1 MFPLDHRKKNELLEL
16 LKQLVA
22 IPSVNRQENEDQI
35 PEKEIAVFIENYL
48 RRIGMECR
56 ILKMENGR
64 PNVWGYW
71 PGPKNKPKKKTLVLS
86 AHMDTVNIDGM
97 TIDPFKTVEAD
108 GKIFGR
114 GTCDTKGSLAV
125 FLWTLAQ
132 IASRHESFEKDIQ
145 FLATCDEEN
154 GCVGSSWL
162 ANHGFTA
169 DEMLI
174 GEPTQNQIAVTHRG
188 AMVLDFQTS
197 GISTHASVPEKGN
210 NALYQMCD
218 LIDQLRK
225 QWIPK
230 HSAPTHPLLGSGTA
244 VVTIIQSGNRYNII
258 PDRCEATMDIRYLP
272 EQNSQMILN
281 DIQQIIDDLRPSK
294 NVNAKL
300 CCADNKLPLQTD
312 PHLPFVRQLLHACE
326 QVTGEN
332 QPVGLPFMTD
342 ASPFTRIGVQ
352 CVVFGPGNIAQ
363 AHSKDEFLELEQLY
377 QSAEILLRFFG
388 QAII

>member
-1 MFPLDHRKKNELLEL
+1 MNDDR
-16 LKQLVA
+16 
-22 IPSVNRQENEDQI
+22 SVQN
-35 PEKEIAVFIENYL
+35 
-48 RRIGMECR
+48 
-56 ILKMENGR
+56 
-64 PNVWGYW
+64 
-71 PGPKNKPKKKTLVLS
+71 
-86 AHMDTVNIDGM
+86 
-97 TIDPFKTVEAD
+97 VEAD
-108 GKIFGR
+108 GKIFAR
-114 GTCDTKGSLAV
+114 RPRQKSLAV

-132 IASRHESFEKDIQ
+132 IASRHEAFEKDIQ

-300 CCADNKLPLQTD
+300 CCADNKLPLQTI
-312 PHLPFVRQLLHACE
+312 PTYPLSVQLLLPARE
-326 QVTGEN
+326 SPAEN
-332 QPVGLPFMTD
+332 QPVGLPFMD
-342 ASPFTRIGVQ
+342 GSK
-352 CVVFGPGNIAQ
+352 PGLPEWRSRVWFSARQYRQ
-363 AHSKDEFLELEQLY
+363 AHRQRIILELEQLSVRPN
-377 QSAEILLRFFG
+377 SAAIFG
-388 QAII
+388 QAIIRNKKRNDDRKNIP